1 LNIQSMKS
9 GNIAG
14 LILALVDDDN
24 IYRDYMSQILIH
36 QYGCRVFDASNSEEM
51 LSLLSNNPIDC
62 IILDYNM
69 GVESG
74 LAIGELIKKKF
85 SDPPPIIMLT
95 GEAKERTIVKAFRGG
110 FSDFLSKRGLNF
122 NELTEAVGGAVD
134 RKQIDRAE
142 KEERDRLTR
151 LSNFD
156 GMTGLR
162 SSEFMKQR
170 TEDLVASSH
179 RRCAPFGMILI
190 RVRELESIGDGF
202 GYVMRERALQMFAS
216 RLQKSARETDVYG
229 RYSED
234 SFICLVDREAGSR
247 ALIGFCERLARD
259 LSFEANFEKA
269 SFTFRAEIGAALFP
283 RDASTAEQ
291 LTAVAELALKR
302 ARLTNVP
309 FAIAFQ
315 TDPDANNLDS
325 SSMTIAIEGD
335 VGKAGSAIGAR
346 QTDRRCERRQRVL
359 KRGKILQGND
369 SVVDCM
375 IRDISSGGARLR
387 VDQYYTPPDRFDL
400 MIADSRETR
409 SVEVRW
415 RLGSDLG
422 VRFIT

>member
-1 LNIQSMKS
+1 
-9 GNIAG
+9 
-14 LILALVDDDN
+14 
-24 IYRDYMSQILIH
+24 
-36 QYGCRVFDASNSEEM
+36 
-51 LSLLSNNPIDC
+51 
-62 IILDYNM
+62 
-69 GVESG
+69 
-74 LAIGELIKKKF
+74 
-85 SDPPPIIMLT
+85 
-95 GEAKERTIVKAFRGG
+95 
-110 FSDFLSKRGLNF
+110 
-122 NELTEAVGGAVD
+122 
-134 RKQIDRAE
+134 
-142 KEERDRLTR
+142 
-151 LSNFD
+151 
-156 GMTGLR
+156 
-162 SSEFMKQR
+162 
-170 TEDLVASSH
+170 
-179 RRCAPFGMILI
+179 
-190 RVRELESIGDGF
+190 VRELESIGDGF